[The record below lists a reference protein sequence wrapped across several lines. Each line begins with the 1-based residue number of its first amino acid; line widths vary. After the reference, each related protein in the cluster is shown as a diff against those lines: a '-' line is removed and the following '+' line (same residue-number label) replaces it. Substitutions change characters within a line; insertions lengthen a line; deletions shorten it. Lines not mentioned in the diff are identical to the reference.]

1 MTERLGGLPDD
12 PDLAAAF
19 ARRPQREKP
28 RVAKAP
34 EAPVAPLPVV
44 AEEPAPVVEPEA
56 PEPVLVP
63 AQPAPV
69 ESIRPDPIALTFP
82 DLGPTGKLTMQCAV
96 NISLDV
102 RDRFDTY
109 QAAKTQET
117 SRTPTNAVVV
127 RRAVNAANNAGAFFE
142 IRERALARLQ
152 PDEDDEDDS
161 GSLFGEVEGRRSA
174 RGRIKQ
180 TAQQP
185 FRPSRQELA
194 VIDVIWE
201 GYGFPS
207 RSDFLDAVLDWWLP
221 DIPRKKPR
229 S

>member
-1 MTERLGGLPDD
+1 MTDRIGGLPDD

-28 RVAKAP
+28 RVAQPP
-34 EAPVAPLPVV
+34 ETPVAPPPVV
-44 AEEPAPVVEPEA
+44 PEEPAVVPDPETPEA
-56 PEPVLVP
+56 VLVP
-63 AQPAPV
+63 AQPVPA
-69 ESIRPDPIALTFP
+69 ESARQPDPITLPFP
-82 DLGPTGKLTMQCAV
+82 DLGTTGKLTMQCAV

-102 RDRFDTY
+102 QERFDAY
-109 QAAKTQET
+109 QAAKSQET
-117 SRTPTNAVVV
+117 GRTPTNAVVV
-127 RRAVNAANNAGAFFE
+127 RRAVNAANNAGAFFK

-152 PDEDDEDDS
+152 PDEDDS

-194 VIDVIWE
+194 VIDTLWK
-201 GYGFPS
+201 GYEFPS

-221 DIPRKKPR
+221 DLPRKKHR